1 MTDPTGQVTTPD
13 LLVTGGDVV
22 TMNATRD
29 VLVGG
34 ALAVAGDRI
43 LAVGGTRALRA
54 AYPGTPELD
63 ASGCVVTPGFVDA
76 HQHHTGDALV
86 RSAIPDDLP
95 PGESIYEWA
104 VPLHAA
110 HTPRDDRVSSLLTCV
125 ESLRAGV
132 TTVIEA
138 GTVAHPHEIA
148 AAMTQAGLRG
158 STGRWGTD
166 TAGLPLAAS
175 VPEVLAEAEAL
186 LDAYPPGGLVTAW
199 VTLVGHSLA
208 SDALLS
214 GAADLARR
222 RAARMTMH
230 ISPSDA
236 DVHDY
241 LSRTGSRPLVHLER
255 LGVLGPQLLLAHA
268 VHLDDAELGLLLDSG
283 TAVAYCPWA
292 YLRLGQGVG
301 RAGRHAEIV
310 ERGGRVALGCDS
322 VNAADAIDILRA
334 AALASGLAKDQ
345 AADPTR
351 LSAPMAF
358 ELATIRGAE
367 AVGMA
372 DLVGSLEPGKAADLV
387 VHDTSGPGWVP
398 RGDLAHQ
405 LIWSSGRGGVRD
417 VLVAGRV
424 VVRDRVCRTVDES
437 ALRAEAADV
446 RADLLRRTGV
456 EPPSSWPLIP
466 AG

>member
-1 MTDPTGQVTTPD
+1 MTGRPEAATLPD
-13 LLVTGGDVV
+13 LLVAGGDVV

-34 ALAVAGDRI
+34 AVAVRDGRI
-43 LAVGGTRALRA
+43 LDVGATSVLRGR
-54 AYPGTPELD
+54 YPGTPELD
-63 ASGCVVTPGFVDA
+63 AAGCVVTPGFVDA

-95 PGESIYEWA
+95 PGASIYEWA

-110 HTPRDDRVSSLLTCV
+110 HTPLDDRVSSLLTCV

-132 TTVIEA
+132 TTVVEA
-138 GTVAHPHEIA
+138 GTVAHPQEIA

-158 STGRWGTD
+158 TVGRWGSD
-166 TAGLPLAAS
+166 TEGLPLAA
-175 VPEVLAEAEAL
+175 PEEQVLAEAEEL

-208 SDALLS
+208 SDELLA
-214 GAADLARR
+214 GAAALARR
-222 RAARMTMH
+222 RGARMTMH
-230 ISPSDA
+230 ISPSDT

-241 LSRTGSRPLVHLER
+241 LERTGSRPLVHFDR
-255 LGVLGPQLLLAHA
+255 LGVLGPHLLLAHA
-268 VHLDDAELGLLLDSG
+268 VHLDDAEVDLLLGSR

-301 RAGRHAEIV
+301 AAGRHAEIV

-322 VNAADAIDILRA
+322 VNAGDAIDILRT

-345 AADPTR
+345 KADPTR
-351 LSAPMAF
+351 LPAGTAV

-367 AVGMA
+367 AIGMA
-372 DLVGSLEPGKAADLV
+372 DVIGSLEAGKAADLV
-387 VHDTSGPGWVP
+387 VHATTGAGWAP

-405 LIWSSGRGGVRD
+405 LIWSSDGRGVRD

-424 VVRDRVCRTVDES
+424 VVRDGVCQTVDES
-437 ALRAEAADV
+437 ALREQAAAV
-446 RADLLRRTGV
+446 RADLLRRAGIRIPAT
-456 EPPSSWPLIP
+456 WPLIP
-466 AG
+466 AP